1 MKASITRTRKFP
13 KSPRAR
19 DRRTVLASKPGAGWR
34 SGALLLLAGMALCAE
49 PALAHHALGGET
61 PKTFLEGFLSGLAHP
76 VIGLDHFAF
85 VVAIGL
91 LAAKQGWGL
100 LFPISFLLAALGGT
114 TLHLNSVDLP
124 AVEIAIAL
132 SVFLIGLGLGLQKT
146 LPLGGAIAFGVLAGV
161 FHGYAY
167 GESIIGA
174 TPSPLSAYLL
184 GFTLIQA
191 AIALGAGW
199 LGDRLLR
206 RTSER
211 ARALTLPGLAIAG
224 VGLVFLLQA
233 I

>member
-1 MKASITRTRKFP
+1 MVSAART
-13 KSPRAR
+13 S
-19 DRRTVLASKPGAGWR
+19 AGWR

-49 PALAHHALGGET
+49 PALAHHATGGET

-100 LFPISFLLAALGGT
+100 LFPLSFLLAALGGT
-114 TLHLNSVDLP
+114 TLHLNLVDLP
-124 AVEIAIAL
+124 AVEIAIAG
-132 SVFLIGLGLGLQKT
+132 SVLIIGLLLGLRKT
-146 LPLGGAIAFGVLAGV
+146 LPLGGAIAFGILAGL

-167 GESIIGA
+167 GESIVGA
-174 TPSPLSAYLL
+174 TPSPLTAYLL

-191 AIALGAGW
+191 AIAFGVWW

-206 RTSER
+206 RTTER
-211 ARALTLPGLAIAG
+211 AKTLALPGLAIAG